1 MISFRTA
8 GSGGGAPYASAKLAL
23 LCAIL
28 GSAWAARSIFNPL
41 LDLAKA
47 DLAISDM
54 HVGLLQG
61 IALSLPAAL
70 LSIPVGRMIDT
81 RSRVLLLVGLAAAT
95 MLGSVATAL
104 ASSFTDL
111 FVYRGLT
118 GLGIMEE
125 AVVLSLAADLFPP
138 ERRGRVTALIILA
151 EYFGNALGLVFAG
164 WLLPVASFMPLFT
177 GAGEWRMAP
186 FLFGL
191 AGLLLALP
199 LLWMQEPPRR
209 ETMPGTGAASL
220 AKGFVALN
228 AFGRLLWPLLAAQ
241 VATIM
246 AGNMASVWAVPVLA
260 RDFGLGEAEGG
271 QLVAAILL
279 VPPLLGALAA
289 GILADRGSGRGG
301 AMVIAAAASLLALPG
316 AAFPVVDSVH
326 VSAALLALLVAG
338 QTAALLGASAISI
351 LVLPNDIRGLW
362 FGISG
367 VMTMVFGFA
376 LAPSLAPWLAAGTGG
391 ELSSAL
397 AWLLFLCGI
406 CAAIGF
412 TLALRQHAAEGAGGR
427 GPFSSQ
433 R

>member
-1 MISFRTA
+1 MISFHTA
-8 GSGGGAPYASAKLAL
+8 GSRGGAPYASAKLAL

-54 HVGLLQG
+54 HVGLVQG

-81 RSRVLLLVGLAAAT
+81 RNRVLLLVGLAAAT

-151 EYFGNALGLVFAG
+151 EYFGNALGFVFAG

-177 GAGEWRMAP
+177 GASEWRMAP

-191 AGLLLALP
+191 AGLVEKAEDLAGRLFS
-199 LLWMQEPPRR
+199 QGVVSRRVPPRSPSSCR
-209 ETMPGTGAASL
+209 IGSEWSLGRRTWASI
-220 AKGFVALN
+220 
-228 AFGRLLWPLLAAQ
+228 W
-241 VATIM
+241 
-246 AGNMASVWAVPVLA
+246 
-260 RDFGLGEAEGG
+260 GL
-271 QLVAAILL
+271 
-279 VPPLLGALAA
+279 
-289 GILADRGSGRGG
+289 R
-301 AMVIAAAASLLALPG
+301 
-316 AAFPVVDSVH
+316 
-326 VSAALLALLVAG
+326 
-338 QTAALLGASAISI
+338 
-351 LVLPNDIRGLW
+351 IR
-362 FGISG
+362 
-367 VMTMVFGFA
+367 
-376 LAPSLAPWLAAGTGG
+376 
-391 ELSSAL
+391 
-397 AWLLFLCGI
+397 
-406 CAAIGF
+406 
-412 TLALRQHAAEGAGGR
+412 Q
-427 GPFSSQ
+427 
-433 R
+433 